1 MAEVHPQ
8 NMDQRPKRR
17 RDKDNP
23 YEIFTVG
30 VNTDRPHYYIRFM
43 DSLCVEHCMEI
54 EKELFDL
61 FDQFELEDLSFFN
74 EVDRHYDLSEQN
86 EETLSSHALDKPY
99 SVEEVLLQR
108 LDHEQLRKA
117 IAVLPGVQRKRLV
130 LYYFGGFTYEEIA
143 GFEKCSVHSV
153 YVAIERAK
161 EKIKKFLESGV
172 KNSV

>member
-30 VNTDRPHYYIRFM
+30 ANTDRPYYYIRFT
-43 DSLCVEHCMEI
+43 DSLCVEHCLEI

-61 FDQFELEDLSFFN
+61 FDQFELDDLSFFN
-74 EVDRHYDLSEQN
+74 EVDRHYDLSEQS

-99 SVEEVLLQR
+99 SLEDALLR
-108 LDHEQLRKA
+108 KLDHEQLRKA
-117 IAVLPGVQRKRLV
+117 IAVLPDVQRKRLV
-130 LYYFGGFTYEEIA
+130 LYYFGGFTYQEIA
-143 GFEKCSVHSV
+143 VQEGCSYQAVQRSIWK
-153 YVAIERAK
+153 AE
-161 EKIKKFLESGV
+161 EKIKKYLL
-172 KNSV
+172 